1 MIIKLALA
9 FGAGFVSFLTPCVLP
24 IIPGYIS
31 YITGKS
37 LNEIEQDKKTVLIKT
52 ILGNKY
58 NVGPGGKGCN
68 QAVAIARLGGK
79 VNFISKIGKDAYGKL
94 ALETLKKNNIN
105 TENIIQDEK
114 LQTGVA
120 GILVDKQS
128 GKNAINVIVGAP
140 NSLKINEMNNQIN
153 LIKSSKIFL
162 TQLEIPKDV
171 TLYCLKTA
179 KENGCLTILNPAPAS
194 EISKEFYSY
203 IDYFTPNETEAE
215 FYTGIKITNEKEA
228 KQAADKFINL
238 GIKKIIIT
246 LGEKGLFYSDGQEEI
261 YLKASS
267 VKAIDTTGA
276 GDAFNGALAFSLS
289 KGKPIKACLE
299 LANKAAGL
307 STTKLGAGDAM
318 PFIKDIS

>member
-1 MIIKLALA
+1 MSDISVLGI
-9 FGAGFVSFLTPCVLP
+9 FVADISFSGPK
-24 IIPGYIS
+24 IPAVG
-31 YITGKS
+31 
-37 LNEIEQDKKTVLIKT
+37 ET

-140 NSLKINEMNNQIN
+140 NSLKISEINNQIN
-153 LIKSSKIFL
+153 LIKNSKIFL

-179 KENGCLTILNPAPAS
+179 KKNGCLTILNPAPAS

-228 KQAADKFINL
+228 KQAADKLINL

-261 YLKASS
+261 HLKANS

-276 GDAFNGALAFSLS
+276 GDAFNGALAFSLF

>member
-1 MIIKLALA
+1 MSDISVLGI
-9 FGAGFVSFLTPCVLP
+9 FVADISFSGPK
-24 IIPGYIS
+24 IPAIG
-31 YITGKS
+31 
-37 LNEIEQDKKTVLIKT
+37 ET

-68 QAVAIARLGGK
+68 QAVAIARLGAK
-79 VNFISKIGKDAYGKL
+79 VNFISKIGKDSYGEL
-94 ALETLKKNNIN
+94 ALNTLTKNKIN
-105 TENIIQDEK
+105 TESVIQDEN

-120 GILVDKQS
+120 GILVDKNS

-140 NSLKINEMNNQIN
+140 STLKIAEIDKHIDI
-153 LIKSSKIFL
+153 IKNSKIFL
-162 TQLEIPKDV
+162 TQLEVPKDV
-171 TLYCLKTA
+171 TLHCLKTA

-194 EISKEFYSY
+194 EISKEFYKN

-228 KQAADKFINL
+228 KQAADKLINL

-246 LGEKGLFYSDGQEEI
+246 LGEKGLFYSDGKEEI
-261 YLKASS
+261 YLQATP

-276 GDAFNGALAFSLS
+276 GDAFNGGLAFGLS
-289 KGKPIKACLE
+289 KEKPIKECLE
-299 LANKAAGL
+299 LANKVAGI

-318 PFIKDIS
+318 PFTKDLS

>member
-1 MIIKLALA
+1 MSDISVLGI
-9 FGAGFVSFLTPCVLP
+9 FVADISFSGPK
-24 IIPGYIS
+24 IPAIG
-31 YITGKS
+31 
-37 LNEIEQDKKTVLIKT
+37 ET

-68 QAVAIARLGGK
+68 QAVAIARLGAK
-79 VNFISKIGKDAYGKL
+79 VNFISKIGKDSYGEL
-94 ALETLKKNNIN
+94 ALNTLTKNKIN
-105 TENIIQDEK
+105 TESVIQDEN

-120 GILVDKQS
+120 GILVDKNS

-140 NSLKINEMNNQIN
+140 STLKVAEIDKHIDI
-153 LIKSSKIFL
+153 IKNSKIFL
-162 TQLEIPKDV
+162 TQLEVPKDV
-171 TLYCLKTA
+171 TLHCLKIA

-194 EISKEFYSY
+194 EITKEFYSN

-228 KQAADKFINL
+228 KQAADKLINL

-246 LGEKGLFYSDGQEEI
+246 LGEKGLFYSDGKEEI
-261 YLKASS
+261 YLQATP

-276 GDAFNGALAFSLS
+276 GDAFNGGLAFGLS
-289 KGKPIKACLE
+289 KEKPIKECLE
-299 LANKAAGL
+299 LANKVAGI

-318 PFIKDIS
+318 PFIKDLS